1 MSMTLFLVMPAG
13 NGVMVVK
20 TAVFGMFALSRD
32 VSRSSLD

>member
-20 TAVFGMFALSRD
+20 TAVFGMFALSL
-32 VSRSSLD
+32 VM